1 MVMTAAA
8 RTLASVLLWLVLCST
23 CPIFF
28 IGALAVWLVTVP
40 FDHRLRILHLYSCA
54 WASFYTYIFPFWRI
68 TIRGR
73 GRIRN
78 DRAYVL
84 LSNHQSWLDI
94 LVLFQLYRHFKWVSK
109 VTVFSAPFIGWNMRL
124 NRYIAIR
131 RGDADDARR
140 MMTDCVATL
149 ASGSSILMFPEGTRS
164 LDGQLRRFRHGAF
177 TLAKEQAVP
186 VLPIVLDGTLEA
198 LPKYGLI
205 LRSAPNIVVQV
216 LEPIDPEAFP
226 TVDALRDHTRAV
238 MELTLHELQAEREG
252 GGPPREAI
260 AATA

>member
-1 MVMTAAA
+1 MMAAA
-8 RTLASVLLWLVLCST
+8 HTLASVLLWLILCTT

-28 IGALAVWLVTVP
+28 VGALVVWLVTVP
-40 FDHRLRILHLYSCA
+40 FDRRLRLLHLYSCA

-68 TIRGR
+68 AIRGR
-73 GRIRN
+73 ARIRN

-84 LSNHQSWLDI
+84 VSNHQSWLDI

-109 VTVFSAPFIGWNMRL
+109 ASVFSAPFIGWNMRL

-131 RGDADDARR
+131 RGDAHDAQR

-149 ASGSSILMFPEGTRS
+149 ASGSSIMMFPEGTRP
-164 LDGQLRRFRHGAF
+164 LDGHLRPFKHGAF

-186 VLPIVLDGTLEA
+186 ILPIVLDGTLEA
-198 LPKYGLI
+198 LPKHGLI
-205 LRSAPNIVVQV
+205 LRSAPDIVVQV
-216 LEPIDPEAFP
+216 LDPIDPEAFP
-226 TVDALRDHTRAV
+226 TVEALRDHVRAV
-238 MELTLHELQAEREG
+238 MELKLHELQAERDE
-252 GGPPREAI
+252 GGPPTAAI